1 MSILSGQQ
9 TSQALTNKDSGAE
22 RQSVF
27 MSFFQ
32 RYSRYIVIGEV
43 VLIGLS
49 GYLFLVKPKIDS
61 IRSLSEAATERE
73 EKIQAEMSGYNRE
86 AGALQEIVSRYRN
99 LTTEELEAINAL
111 LPDGPDL
118 QGLMTQINVLVK
130 SNGLLLSSMSFAED
144 AADSPQTR
152 GRVEI
157 TEKAPSDKGRD
168 SQLAEV
174 LLTVKV
180 TGASYPGFKNFLAAL
195 ENNLR
200 IIDAQSVKY
209 DPKSGA
215 IELTLKTYYLTPSS

>member
-130 SNGLLLSSMSFAED
+130 SNGLLLSSISFAED
-144 AADSPQTR
+144 TAQTR

-157 TEKAPSDKGRD
+157 TEKAQSDKGRA
-168 SQLAEV
+168 SQL
-174 LLTVKV
+174 
-180 TGASYPGFKNFLAAL
+180 P
-195 ENNLR
+195 
-200 IIDAQSVKY
+200 
-209 DPKSGA
+209 
-215 IELTLKTYYLTPSS
+215 